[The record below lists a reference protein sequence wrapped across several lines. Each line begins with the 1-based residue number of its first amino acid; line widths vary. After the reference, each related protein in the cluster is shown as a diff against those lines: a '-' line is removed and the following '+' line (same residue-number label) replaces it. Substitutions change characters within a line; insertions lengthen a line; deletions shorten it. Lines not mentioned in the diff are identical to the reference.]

1 MAARAALSVLLTV
14 AGAAAG
20 ACPWATP
27 PSALPPG
34 AQLTYAFSMETFV
47 TQQLVRTAEG
57 CDWMMWA

>member
-47 TQQLVRTAEG
+47 TQQLVRAV
-57 CDWMMWA
+57 